1 METLLYRATAF
12 GFIALTVVM
21 YTFVLRE
28 LKKGLD
34 RSNWDDLRKKKIF
47 RKVLYTIV
55 GWTIFISALA
65 FSGFLQQFSS
75 FPPRLMIVLAVP
87 LVTMIIVTFS
97 MTTGE
102 LLLHIEPRSIVRL
115 QVFRLFVEILLWSLY
130 IQNVLPVQMSFE
142 GRNFDVL
149 AGLTAPFAAYFLTQN
164 RTALVIWNLLSLG
177 LLINIITIAI
187 LSLPSPFRVFMNEPA
202 NTIVSYFPFV
212 WLPGLLVPLAYGL
225 HFLSLRQLGIVKKIS
240 HG

>member
-65 FSGFLQQFSS
+65 LSGFLQQFSS